1 MKIFV
6 SAAFAALLV
15 ASPAAA
21 ARGRAP
27 DTEATRPPPPGDDPF
42 GAHSGEA
49 VTIKGQTVYPA
60 DHVLAPDGYVTLLVT
75 TRDAEGGRH
84 ARAVGRQAADIGDNG
99 RYYAVN
105 VLEGEAAAKMDELA
119 ADGHILF
126 VELDQRMA
134 VPPAP
139 YGIGMVLEDAA

>member
-1 MKIFV
+1 MKT
-6 SAAFAALLV
+6 FAAAAL
-15 ASPAAA
+15 PAAA
-21 ARGRAP
+21 STRARDSSSASADIGARA
-27 DTEATRPPPPGDDPF
+27 
-42 GAHSGEA
+42 GERS
-49 VTIKGQTVYPA
+49 VSIKGQTVYPA